1 MSTSSPICPAG
12 PVAVCTDPSGCHDNY
27 KGTQNTS
34 YSGCGSGTVCCML
47 PGSNTSTSDTS
58 TAAVGADNG
67 ASLTLERLQKEYQQV
82 LQQYTQATQVTSTE
96 ELTPDR
102 RSLWNQLQARLHQ
115 LNDAIQQNVMLSGAS
130 ASDNAVLES
139 DHLTQIQQEYDA
151 LMLMK
156 KQEAETEDSMLP
168 VDREKQE
175 SGLMV
180 SQKYASYKWL
190 YVVMLVLIIIY
201 LRVLGVIQPSLTLF
215 GFVFFISVVCT
226 YFFYRSFMMLA
237 IVMGLLVLAFTL
249 PLPFSEPLMEGPSSS
264 DSGFGS
270 GGYGNSEFY

>member
-1 MSTSSPICPAG
+1 
-12 PVAVCTDPSGCHDNY
+12 
-27 KGTQNTS
+27 
-34 YSGCGSGTVCCML
+34 ML

-115 LNDAIQQNVMLSGAS
+115 LNDAIQQNVMLSGATAT
-130 ASDNAVLES
+130 ASDNAALES

-151 LMLMK
+151 LMVMK

-168 VDREKQE
+168 VDREKDE
-175 SGLMV
+175 SGLMA

-190 YVVMLVLIIIY
+190 YIVMLVLIIIY

-237 IVMGLLVLAFTL
+237 IVMGLIVLAFTL
-249 PLPFSEPLMEGPSSS
+249 PLPFSEPLMEASSS
-264 DSGFGS
+264 SESGFGS
-270 GGYGNSEFY
+270 IGDSFGSSGFGSSGFGSSGFGSSGFGSSSGFGNSSSGYGGYGDREFY